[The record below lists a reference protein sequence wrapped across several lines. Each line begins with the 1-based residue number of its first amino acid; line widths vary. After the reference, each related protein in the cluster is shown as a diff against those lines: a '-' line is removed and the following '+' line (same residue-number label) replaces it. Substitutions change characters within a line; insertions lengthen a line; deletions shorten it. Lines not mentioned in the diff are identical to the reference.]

1 MSNHLELFKKITTFI
16 FDVDGVLTDGKLL
29 LLDNGTQARSMNVKD
44 GYAMQL
50 AIKSGYRIFIVSG
63 SQSEPVRE
71 RLEKLGISE
80 IRMSVSDKKSLVEE
94 YIKNHLLD
102 TEEVLYMGDDI
113 PDLPVLSVAGLP
125 CCPADAANEIKK
137 ASVYIS
143 SISGGAGCVRDVI
156 EKVLKLNDHWNYDP
170 EVASR

>member
-143 SISGGAGCVRDVI
+143 SISGGPDV
-156 EKVLKLNDHWNYDP
+156 YGM
-170 EVASR
+170 